1 MSSKLSKVIAIA
13 AVAVIAGAVIF
24 GAIYESRQARPPAGA
39 AAGSAG
45 TPTTMTPEAKD
56 ACYRQPYEDR
66 TPECHADLAEH
77 REAVSAKVR
86 STSARTP
93 SMTCDRAVQIDS
105 GNEDHRWTRSVN
117 ACTESQFRTIITRT
131 PGLNCGHIRA
141 LGMLADNTTAARWW
155 AGIVLD
161 YC

>member
-1 MSSKLSKVIAIA
+1 MNTLSKVIAIA

-24 GAIYESRQARPPAGA
+24 GAIYEARQDTP
-39 AAGSAG
+39 AG

-105 GNEDHRWTRSVN
+105 GNEDHRWTNSVK
-117 ACTESQFRTIITRT
+117 ACTESQFRTVITRT
-131 PGLNCGHIRA
+131 PSLNCGHIRA
-141 LGMLADNTTAARWW
+141 LAMSAHQPAAGWW

-161 YC
+161 ER